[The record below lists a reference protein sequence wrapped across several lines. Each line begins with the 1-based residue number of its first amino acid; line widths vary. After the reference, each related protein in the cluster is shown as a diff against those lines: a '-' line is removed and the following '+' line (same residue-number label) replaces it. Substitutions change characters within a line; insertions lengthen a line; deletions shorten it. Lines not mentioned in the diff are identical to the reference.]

1 MSVTAIHLPFKKE
14 FEPVVRIEE
23 NIAIPRGPEKY
34 DFYKVLYVEPIQ
46 PITIIMSLSAEA
58 KNVEKLLEVCELK
71 DYEAGQWRLWIPDFI
86 SVTMKFPRAVTKWNT
101 KSTGTYAVPLSMAK
115 EQILEFYTIADD
127 VPLLLLTN
135 PLSEEQVVRLI
146 IWGFKYSLKE
156 LKEKPKEFTVFP
168 VYSADYVIGG
178 GR

>member
-14 FEPVVRIEE
+14 FEPIVRIEE
-23 NIAIPRGPEKY
+23 HIAIPKGPENY

-46 PITIIMSLSAEA
+46 PITIIMDLDANAKDVERVLSE
-58 KNVEKLLEVCELK
+58 CELK
-71 DYEAGQWRLWIPDFI
+71 GHEAGQWRLWIPDFVSI
-86 SVTMKFPRAVTKWNT
+86 TMKFPRAVTKWNT
-101 KSTGTYAVPLSMAK
+101 KSVGTNAVPLSMAK
-115 EQILEFYTIADD
+115 EQVLEFFTIADD

-135 PLSEEQVVRLI
+135 PISEPQTIRII
-146 IWGFKYSLKE
+146 IWGFKYSLKK
-156 LKEKPKEFTVFP
+156 LAEKPKEFTVFP